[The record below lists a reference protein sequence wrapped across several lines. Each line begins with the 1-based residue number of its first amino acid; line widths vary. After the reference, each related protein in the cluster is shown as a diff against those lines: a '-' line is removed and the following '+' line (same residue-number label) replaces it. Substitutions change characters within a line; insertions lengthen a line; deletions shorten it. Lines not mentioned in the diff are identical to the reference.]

1 MQNMENPCMPAAFAG
16 SSLTMQDKVHGT
28 NISDTTFL
36 ATDYLNHFN
45 EVIMMLDM
53 VPTMPSFMDELLD
66 WEPKSY
72 QQHFREAGLRD
83 AALAVEA
90 YRHVP
95 VKYREPF
102 EEIVQLLNRFVETA
116 VRRLSETTAAQDNV
130 TTSVVAKDHSDR
142 LTKLVDLAGAIINGR
157 EDVLDRDQIDVLF
170 PDQV

>member
-1 MQNMENPCMPAAFAG
+1 MPATYAG
-16 SSLTMQDKVHGT
+16 ILPTMGDRVRGT

-53 VPTMPSFMDELLD
+53 VPTVPSFMEELLD

-90 YRHVP
+90 YNYVP
-95 VKYREPF
+95 AKYREPF

-116 VRRLSETTAAQDNV
+116 VRRLSDTTAAEDKI
-130 TTSVVAKDHSDR
+130 TTIVVAKDHSER

-157 EDVLDRDQIDVLF
+157 EDVLNRDQIDTLF
-170 PDQV
+170 PDQA